1 MAGRAAFIYG
11 YPVGHSISPI
21 IHNAAFEA
29 LGLDVRYAAR
39 EVAPD
44 DLPGAVEAL
53 RERNVVGANITLPHK
68 QAAMELV
75 DEVEEQAQAIGAI
88 NTIQNLGGR
97 LRAGNTDAP
106 GFARSLAEV
115 GFTPKGA
122 SVLLLGAGGS
132 ARAVSDALLG
142 AGARRLLI
150 ANRSC
155 ERAARL
161 AAELGARFGNS
172 QVESVALAELC
183 PAGVAGCSLA
193 VNTTT
198 VGLDGDAT
206 PLPAELLPAGSLVV
220 DIIYRPPRT
229 RLLREAQ
236 RAGLPILNG
245 LPMLVH
251 QAAAAWELW
260 MGRSAPLDLMRSA
273 AQAALVGR

>member
-1 MAGRAAFIYG
+1 
-11 YPVGHSISPI
+11 
-21 IHNAAFEA
+21 
-29 LGLDVRYAAR
+29 
-39 EVAPD
+39 
-44 DLPGAVEAL
+44 
-53 RERNVVGANITLPHK
+53 
-68 QAAMELV
+68 MELV
-75 DEVEEQAQAIGAI
+75 DEVDEQAQAIGAI

-115 GFTPKGA
+115 GFTPEGA

-150 ANRSC
+150 ANRSS

-161 AAELGARFGNS
+161 AAELGARFGKS
-172 QVESVALAELC
+172 QIESVALAALC
-183 PAGVAGCSLA
+183 PAGVAGCSLV

-198 VGLDGDAT
+198 VGLDGDET
-206 PLPAELLPAGSLVV
+206 PLPAELLPAAGLVV